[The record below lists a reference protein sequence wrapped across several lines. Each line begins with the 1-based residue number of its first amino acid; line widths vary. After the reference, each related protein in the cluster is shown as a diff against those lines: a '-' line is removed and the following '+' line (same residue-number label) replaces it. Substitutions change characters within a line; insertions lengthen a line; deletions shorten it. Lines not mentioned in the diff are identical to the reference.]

1 VIVSLAEL
9 KTLLGIGGTA
19 QDARLNLLI
28 PIAEQ
33 VVKDFCR
40 REFELQSYTEFYSG
54 NGSKFLVLR
63 QFPVTSVEHVWEDAD
78 GMYGQNPDSAFGP
91 ETELVAGHD
100 YSLRLDSNPAGFS
113 GSGTLVRDNGPWPD
127 RYLTRFAGFLTTD
140 RSAEFGS
147 IKVQYTAGYAAVP
160 QPLKLAVCN
169 LVAIFRDQVNQPGP
183 LVEEQL
189 GRWRKKYSAGVVGSS
204 GVSGQYLLPPHVQAI
219 LAPYR
224 DTNF

>member
-1 VIVSLAEL
+1 MIVSLAEL
-9 KTLLGIGGTA
+9 KTLLGVGGTS

-28 PIAEQ
+28 PIAERL
-33 VVKDFCR
+33 VKDFCR
-40 REFELQSYTEFYSG
+40 REFESRSYTEFYSG

-63 QFPVTSVEHVWEDAD
+63 QFPVTSVEHVWEDAN

-100 YSLRLDSNPAGFS
+100 YSLRLDGNAS
-113 GSGTLVRDNGPWPD
+113 GNSASGTLVRDNGPWAD
-127 RYLTRFAGFLTTD
+127 RYLTRIAGFLTVD
-140 RSAEFGS
+140 RSPEFGS
-147 IKVQYTAGYAAVP
+147 IKVQYTAGYLAVP
-160 QPLKLAVCN
+160 EPLKLAVCN

-189 GRWRKKYSAGVVGSS
+189 GRWRKKYSAGVVGSP
-204 GVSGQYLLPPHVQAI
+204 GVSPQYLLPPHIQAV
-219 LAPYR
+219 LALYR